1 MRSDEEAPEYGDA
14 LGREWHEPADHLICE
29 GRFRGEADIRGHVA
43 SVGSA
48 AVDNPQ
54 PTKAPSKSRSAVG
67 LPQCYLPLRSTGEIA
82 GETARVHHAA
92 RRRGSLAAR
101 GACAAAGYAR
111 DRVLRPVAGLRDDA
125 TGGAAPEPERSR
137 LRRRRKHR
145 DLIPMGRVRVWS
157 AAGA

>member
-54 PTKAPSKSRSAVG
+54 PTKAPSKSRSAIF
-67 LPQCYLPLRSTGEIA
+67 RFE
-82 GETARVHHAA
+82 AREKLLVKRREFITLLGGAA
-92 RRRGSLAAR
+92 AAWPLAAR
-101 GACAAAGYAR
+101 AQQTKAT
-111 DRVLRPVAGLRDDA
+111 LRRIFS
-125 TGGAAPEPERSR
+125 ER
-137 LRRRRKHR
+137 LRALPK
-145 DLIPMGRVRVWS
+145 
-157 AAGA
+157 